1 MSCSTM
7 YTQTSIYRTSPL
19 DPFCSLY
26 RIIQFIKCN
35 MLSKSSKWELSFVHY
50 ISKFTILRFVISRF
64 ECTIFLNI
72 KSQNFCIEVAQNQ
85 TMQSNITLLNNS
97 CDIFC
102 NTDYNLCFFMN
113 LLSQLLNRTKVLE
126 EKIGTLKL
134 ILIIDK

>member
-64 ECTIFLNI
+64 ECTICLNI